1 MNAFFFRELL
11 VAPPALVITGAGLPA
26 YSTYSERRPMKIAV
40 LEPLGI
46 PDETLRTLLEKAA
59 EGQDAEIITYPDRK
73 EDEATLAERS
83 ADAEIVVLSNIKYPG
98 SVMEKNPNL
107 KYICNAFT
115 GFDHIDMAY
124 CREHGIQVSNCAGYS
139 TVAVADLVFGLL
151 LDVSRNVSTLNSI
164 VRQGGTKDG
173 LVGPEL
179 EGMRFGVVGAG
190 AIGTRVMRIAQ
201 AFGCEV
207 VCYSR
212 TKKDIPGVKF
222 VELDELLRT
231 SDVVSLHVPQNPE
244 TTGMIG
250 AEQIALMK
258 PTAFLINCARG
269 PIVDSEALA
278 AALNEGRIAGAGIDV
293 LEMEPPFPADHP
305 LLNSKNTVVTPHV
318 AFASHQAMEK
328 RAKIVA
334 ENVASYFAGNTI
346 NLVS

>member
-1 MNAFFFRELL
+1 
-11 VAPPALVITGAGLPA
+11 
-26 YSTYSERRPMKIAV
+26 MKIAV

-46 PDETLRTLLEKAA
+46 PDEMLRSLLNEAIA
-59 EGQDAEIITYPDRK
+59 GADVEVITYPDRK
-73 EDEATLAERS
+73 TDEATLIERS
-83 ADAEIVVLSNIKYPG
+83 ADAEVVVLSNIKYPA

-107 KYICNAFT
+107 KYVCDAFT
-115 GFDHIDMAY
+115 GYDHIDMDY
-124 CREHGIQVSNCAGYS
+124 CRQNGIQVSNCAGYS

-151 LDVSRNVSTLNSI
+151 LDVCRNISTLNSI

-179 EGMRFGVVGAG
+179 EGKRFGVVGAG
-190 AIGTRVMRIAQ
+190 AIGTRVMKIAQ

-212 TKKDIPGVKF
+212 TKKEIPGVEF
-222 VELDELLRT
+222 MPLEELLRT
-231 SDVVSLHVPQNPE
+231 SDFVSLHVPQTPE

-250 AEQIALMK
+250 AEQLALMK
-258 PTAFLINCARG
+258 PTAVIINCARG
-269 PIVDSEALA
+269 PVVDSEALA
-278 AALNEGRIAGAGIDV
+278 AALNDGRIAGAGIDV
-293 LEMEPPFPADHP
+293 LEMEPPFPAEHP

-328 RAKIVA
+328 RAVIVA
-334 ENVASYFAGNTI
+334 NNVESFLKGSTQ

>member
-1 MNAFFFRELL
+1 
-11 VAPPALVITGAGLPA
+11 
-26 YSTYSERRPMKIAV
+26 MKIAV

-46 PDETLRTLLEKAA
+46 PDDTLRTLLEKAA
-59 EGQDAEIITYPDRK
+59 EGQEAEIVTYPDRK

-83 ADAEIVVLSNIKYPG
+83 ADADVVVLSNIKYPG

-107 KYICNAFT
+107 KYVCNAFT
-115 GFDHIDMAY
+115 GYDHIDMAY

-151 LDVSRNVSTLNSI
+151 LDVYRNISTLNSI

-173 LVGPEL
+173 LVGFEL
-179 EGMRFGVVGAG
+179 EGSCFGVIGAG

-201 AFGCEV
+201 AFGCDV

-212 TKKDIPGVKF
+212 TKKDIPGVEF
-222 VELDELLRT
+222 VELDELLRI
-231 SDVVSLHVPQNPE
+231 SDVVSIHVPQTPE

-250 AEQIALMK
+250 AEQLALMQK
-258 PTAFLINCARG
+258 EAVLINCARG

-293 LEMEPPFPADHP
+293 LEMEPPFPAEHP

-318 AFASHQAMEK
+318 AFASQQAMVK
-328 RAKIVA
+328 RAMIVA
-334 ENVASYFAGNTI
+334 NNIESYFEGNTI

>member
-1 MNAFFFRELL
+1 
-11 VAPPALVITGAGLPA
+11 
-26 YSTYSERRPMKIAV
+26 MKIAV

-46 PDETLRTLLEKAA
+46 PDEMLRSLLNEAIA
-59 EGQDAEIITYPDRK
+59 GADVEVITYPDRK
-73 EDEATLAERS
+73 TDEATLIERS
-83 ADAEIVVLSNIKYPG
+83 ADAEIVVLSNIKYPA

-107 KYICNAFT
+107 KYVCDAFT
-115 GFDHIDMAY
+115 GYDHIDMDY
-124 CREHGIQVSNCAGYS
+124 CRQNGIQVSNCAGYS

-151 LDVSRNVSTLNSI
+151 LDVCRNISTLNSI

-179 EGMRFGVVGAG
+179 EGKRFGVVGAG
-190 AIGTRVMRIAQ
+190 AIGTRVMKIAQ

-212 TKKDIPGVKF
+212 TKKEIPGVEF
-222 VELDELLRT
+222 MPLEELLRT
-231 SDVVSLHVPQNPE
+231 SDFVSLHVPQTPE

-250 AEQIALMK
+250 AEQLALMK
-258 PTAFLINCARG
+258 PTAVLINCARG
-269 PIVDSEALA
+269 PVVDSEALA

-293 LEMEPPFPADHP
+293 LEMEPPFPAEHP

-328 RAKIVA
+328 RAVIVA
-334 ENVASYFAGNTI
+334 NNVESFLKGSTQ

>member
-1 MNAFFFRELL
+1 
-11 VAPPALVITGAGLPA
+11 
-26 YSTYSERRPMKIAV
+26 MKIAV

-46 PDETLRTLLEKAA
+46 SDEMLRSLLNEAIA
-59 EGQDAEIITYPDRK
+59 GADIEVITYPDRK
-73 EDEATLAERS
+73 TDEATLIERS
-83 ADAEIVVLSNIKYPG
+83 ADAEIVVLSNIKYPA

-107 KYICNAFT
+107 KYVCDAFT
-115 GFDHIDMAY
+115 GYDHIDMDY
-124 CREHGIQVSNCAGYS
+124 CRQNGIQVSNCAGYS

-151 LDVSRNVSTLNSI
+151 LDVCRNISTLNSI

-179 EGMRFGVVGAG
+179 EGKRFGVVGAG
-190 AIGTRVMRIAQ
+190 AIGTRVMKIAQ

-212 TKKDIPGVKF
+212 TKKEIPGVEF
-222 VELDELLRT
+222 MPLEELLHT
-231 SDVVSLHVPQNPE
+231 SDFVSLHVPQTPE

-250 AEQIALMK
+250 AEQLALMK
-258 PTAFLINCARG
+258 PAAVLINCARG
-269 PIVDSEALA
+269 PVVDSKALA

-293 LEMEPPFPADHP
+293 LEMEPPFPAEHP

-328 RAKIVA
+328 RAVIVA
-334 ENVASYFAGNTI
+334 NNVESFLKGSTQ

>member
-1 MNAFFFRELL
+1 
-11 VAPPALVITGAGLPA
+11 
-26 YSTYSERRPMKIAV
+26 MKIAV

-46 PDETLRTLLEKAA
+46 PDEMLRSLLNEAIA
-59 EGQDAEIITYPDRK
+59 GADVEVITYPDRK
-73 EDEATLAERS
+73 TDEATLIERS
-83 ADAEIVVLSNIKYPG
+83 ADAEIVVLSNIKYPA

-107 KYICNAFT
+107 KYVCDAFT
-115 GFDHIDMAY
+115 GYDHIDMDY
-124 CREHGIQVSNCAGYS
+124 CRQNGIQVSNCAGYS

-151 LDVSRNVSTLNSI
+151 LDVCRNISTLNSI

-179 EGMRFGVVGAG
+179 EGKRFGVVGAG
-190 AIGTRVMRIAQ
+190 AIGTRVMKIAQ

-212 TKKDIPGVKF
+212 TKKEIPGVEF
-222 VELDELLRT
+222 MPLEELLHT
-231 SDVVSLHVPQNPE
+231 SDFVSLHVPQTPE

-250 AEQIALMK
+250 ADQLALMK
-258 PTAFLINCARG
+258 PTAVLINCARG
-269 PIVDSEALA
+269 PVVDSEALA

-293 LEMEPPFPADHP
+293 LEMEPPFPAEHP

-328 RAKIVA
+328 RAVIVA
-334 ENVASYFAGNTI
+334 NNVESFLKGSTQ

>member
-1 MNAFFFRELL
+1 
-11 VAPPALVITGAGLPA
+11 
-26 YSTYSERRPMKIAV
+26 MKIAV

-46 PDETLRTLLEKAA
+46 PDEMLRSLLNEAIA
-59 EGQDAEIITYPDRK
+59 GADIEVITYPDRK
-73 EDEATLAERS
+73 TDEATLIERS
-83 ADAEIVVLSNIKYPG
+83 ADAEIVVLSNIKYPA

-107 KYICNAFT
+107 KYVCDAFT
-115 GFDHIDMAY
+115 GYDHIDMDY
-124 CREHGIQVSNCAGYS
+124 CRQNGIQVSNCAGYS

-151 LDVSRNVSTLNSI
+151 LDVCRNISTLNSI

-179 EGMRFGVVGAG
+179 EGKRFGVVGAG

-212 TKKDIPGVKF
+212 TKKEIPGVEF
-222 VELDELLRT
+222 MPLEELLHT
-231 SDVVSLHVPQNPE
+231 SDFVSLHVPQTPE

-250 AEQIALMK
+250 ADQLALMK
-258 PTAFLINCARG
+258 PTAVLINCARG
-269 PIVDSEALA
+269 PVVDSEALA

-293 LEMEPPFPADHP
+293 LEMEPPFSAEHP

-328 RAKIVA
+328 RAVIVA
-334 ENVASYFAGNTI
+334 NNVESFLKGSTQ

>member
-1 MNAFFFRELL
+1 
-11 VAPPALVITGAGLPA
+11 
-26 YSTYSERRPMKIAV
+26 MKIAV

-46 PDETLRTLLEKAA
+46 PDEMLRSLLNEAIA
-59 EGQDAEIITYPDRK
+59 SADVEVITYPDRK
-73 EDEATLAERS
+73 TDEATLIERS
-83 ADAEIVVLSNIKYPG
+83 ADAEIVVLSNIKYPA

-107 KYICNAFT
+107 KYVCDAFT
-115 GFDHIDMAY
+115 GYDHIDMDY
-124 CREHGIQVSNCAGYS
+124 CRQHGIQVSNCAGYS

-151 LDVSRNVSTLNSI
+151 LDVCRNISTLNSI

-179 EGMRFGVVGAG
+179 EGKRFGVVGAG
-190 AIGTRVMRIAQ
+190 AIGTRVMKIAQ

-212 TKKDIPGVKF
+212 TKKEIPGVEF
-222 VELDELLRT
+222 MMLEELLRT
-231 SDVVSLHVPQNPE
+231 SDFVSLHVPQTPE

-250 AEQIALMK
+250 ADQLALMK
-258 PTAFLINCARG
+258 TTAVLINCARG
-269 PIVDSEALA
+269 PVVDSEALA
-278 AALNEGRIAGAGIDV
+278 AALNDGRIAGAGIDV
-293 LEMEPPFPADHP
+293 LEMEPPFPAEHP

-328 RAKIVA
+328 RAVIVA
-334 ENVASYFAGNTI
+334 ANVGSFLKGCTQ

>member
-1 MNAFFFRELL
+1 
-11 VAPPALVITGAGLPA
+11 
-26 YSTYSERRPMKIAV
+26 MKIAV

-258 PTAFLINCARG
+258 PTAFIINCARG

-334 ENVASYFAGNTI
+334 ENVASYFVLPYGQSVHSCAPVAVCHRRIFVRGICAGAWWE
-346 NLVS
+346 SRCGRR